1 MKTSSSSTSIM
12 DMFEKGKVLK
22 ICAPMVRYSKLAF
35 RSLVRKYN
43 CDICFTPMIVAADF
57 MRSVKA
63 RDSEFTTN
71 ERDRPLIVQFAAHDA
86 QTLADAAC
94 VVAPFSDGVD
104 LNCGCPQRWAMSAG
118 YGACLINKPE
128 LVKDMVRHVRNQV
141 DNPNYTASIKIRI
154 HKDLKRTVDLCQKAE
169 SAGVSWIT
177 VHGRTAEER
186 HQPVHYDA
194 IKTIK
199 DSVSV
204 PVIANGDIKY
214 LRDVESTHQLT
225 GVDGIKLKMGLQ
237 WTAVAIFLYAE
248 IAVIVIL
255 CLPFISA
262 RRWQSI
268 FKLRIWNFMA
278 RFWNKVFLTM
288 IIILI
293 VLFLDA
299 VREVR
304 KYSGKEIGTDAKL
317 QPNMFDHLHM
327 KLFRAQRNLYI
338 SGFAVFLWL
347 VMKRLVTLI
356 NQLAS
361 VSGNTAA
368 LQAQA
373 QSANQTAEKYLKDNE
388 LLKQTLMEGKG
399 DKATAEGMEL
409 LRKEVEKLKEELK
422 TSGDAL
428 KKSQSEADVMKKQ
441 TEGLAREYDRL
452 LKEHQE
458 LQIVLSCMPSST
470 RPPLTR
476 PACRLWS

>member
-1 MKTSSSSTSIM
+1 MKTFNGNNSIM

-35 RSLVRKYN
+35 RTLVRKYS

-71 ERDRPLIVQFAAHDA
+71 DCDRPLIVQFAAHDA

-154 HKDLKRTVDLCQKAE
+154 HKDMKRTVDLCQKAE

-177 VHGRTAEER
+177 VHGRTTEER

-225 GVDGIKLKMGLQ
+225 GVDGRKRNMTLQ
-237 WTAVAIFLYAE
+237 WTAVALFLYVE
-248 IAVIVIL
+248 IGILVIL

-262 RRWQSI
+262 KRWQSI
-268 FKLRIWNFMA
+268 FQLRIWSFMA

-288 IIILI
+288 IIVLI

-304 KYSGKEIGTDAKL
+304 KYSVKELGRDAKL

-347 VMKRLVTLI
+347 VMKRVITLI

-361 VSGNTAA
+361 VSGSTAA

-373 QSANQTAEKYLKDNE
+373 ENANQAVKKYMDDNNQLK
-388 LLKQTLMEGKG
+388 KALMEGKG

-409 LRKEVEKLKEELK
+409 LRKEVEKLKEELE
-422 TSGDAL
+422 TTGDAL

-458 LQIVLSCMPSST
+458 LQNLQDSGSKKDD
-470 RPPLTR
+470 
-476 PACRLWS
+476 